1 MKTALI
7 AAALCAAG
15 ALASAGAPG
24 LRAEDDIYY
33 GVMLPNR
40 VVRVGAA
47 ADGVLREV
55 LVDRGDRVTRG
66 QVVGILSFEVEEAN
80 AQLAKAR
87 TELRSALGI
96 AEAGVADAK
105 QRLQRYEKLALDGI
119 VTDETLETART
130 NLLLEQLRLLEV
142 EENLRISRLEYR
154 RAAAFLEQGTIRTP
168 IDGVVVERH
177 LSGGEL
183 LSKSGESS
191 VITVAQLHPLIV
203 KVNVPVEIYHQLSV
217 GDSAEV
223 VVDLDGGQ
231 PHEARVLVI
240 DRLVDTASHTF
251 QVRLEVDNQDNK
263 LPAGLPCRLRFQL

>member
-1 MKTALI
+1 MKSALI

-24 LRAEDDIYY
+24 LRAEDDVHL
-33 GVMLPNR
+33 GVMLPSR

-55 LVDRGDRVTRG
+55 LVDRGDVVARG
-66 QVVGILSFEVEEAN
+66 QVVGLLSFEVEEAN

-87 TELRSALGI
+87 TELRSALGT
-96 AEAGVADAK
+96 AEARVADAK
-105 QRLQRYEKLALDGI
+105 KRLRRYEKLVVDGI
-119 VTDETLETART
+119 VTDESFEAAQTH
-130 NLLLEQLRLLEV
+130 LRLEELQLLQA

-154 RAAAFLEQGTIRTP
+154 RAAAFLEQGTIRSP

-191 VITVAQLHPLIV
+191 VVTIAQLHPLIV
-203 KVNVPVEIYHQLSV
+203 KVNVPVEIYRRLSV

-223 VVDLDGGQ
+223 VVDLDGIQ
-231 PHEARVLVI
+231 LHAARVSVI

-251 QVRLEVDNQDNK
+251 QVRLEVDNQDNQ
-263 LPAGLPCRLRFQL
+263 LPAGLPCRVRFTP